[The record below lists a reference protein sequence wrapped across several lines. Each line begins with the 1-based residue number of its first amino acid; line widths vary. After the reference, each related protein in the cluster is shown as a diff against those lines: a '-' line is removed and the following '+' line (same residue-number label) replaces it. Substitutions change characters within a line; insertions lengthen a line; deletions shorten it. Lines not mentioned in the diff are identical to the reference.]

1 MHRVGQFG
9 FAAPFLAIGD
19 RAGVHVVTADV
30 AVHQGQAGNAEGDE
44 VVVVA
49 HLPGLFPGVVIAG
62 VVAVVGQGAAAG
74 AVDPHP
80 HVVAG
85 EFLQA
90 DIEGVAAIFGREQ
103 GKRGLVVEVTGL
115 GAAVFLADEVAQ
127 VGPQGPVADGLA
139 VGQVEVLLLVDVA
152 QFRVPDA
159 DLRALFIER
168 VFTAAEVE
176 TVGGERGF
184 SVHEHVF
191 HARVIARAV
200 FLELTAI
207 QRQAADFG
215 GRHLGALEGLRQ

>member
-1 MHRVGQFG
+1 M
-9 FAAPFLAIGD
+9 
-19 RAGVHVVTADV
+19 
-30 AVHQGQAGNAEGDE
+30 
-44 VVVVA
+44 
-49 HLPGLFPGVVIAG
+49 
-62 VVAVVGQGAAAG
+62 
-74 AVDPHP
+74 
-80 HVVAG
+80 
-85 EFLQA
+85 QA

-127 VGPQGPVADGLA
+127 VGAQGPVADGLA

-176 TVGGERGF
+176 TVGGERRF

-191 HARVIARAV
+191 HARVVTRAV

-207 QRQAADFG
+207 ERQATDFG
-215 GRHLGALEGLRQ
+215 GGHLSALEGLRQRAAIVGTQDRQHRHPFTDLQFGFRDLAFERHAEPAEIVGGAAVVVDRQQLRAASALAAIELLRIQAQYV